1 MIYFLGFPLSSDI
14 SQPENPLENERGSA
28 LLVEHMKYGAGI
40 NWDVNSILP
49 QFWSGPPTTPFSFC
63 TWATNNYLS
72 APTICQC
79 KGQRNSYCALVKKE
93 ELLHKVHFFE
103 TKRYLSWIS
112 LVSVKVRES
121 SQSKML
127 NASSTF
133 LRQTHRFKIWDMSR
147 ELTRCS
153 GKKLWFV
160 VFLKVFCRF
169 LHSTWKVDKDNWNWV
184 QFGGAKSN

>member
-14 SQPENPLENERGSA
+14 SQPENPLES
-28 LLVEHMKYGAGI
+28 LLSCLPVEHMKYGAGI

-93 ELLHKVHFFE
+93 ELLLFFE
-103 TKRYLSWIS
+103 TKKIPISS
-112 LVSVKVRES
+112 LVVSSES
-121 SQSKML
+121 ERIKPTFKKCQFHFFGTDSKSETSL
-127 NASSTF
+127 
-133 LRQTHRFKIWDMSR
+133 
-147 ELTRCS
+147 EPTRCFC
-153 GKKLWFV
+153 G
-160 VFLKVFCRF
+160 FLKVFWRF
-169 LHSTWKVDKDNWNWV
+169 FLEKVLLNWTQFPLFLNKENWV
-184 QFGGAKSN
+184 WISVAF